1 MDAST
6 YAALQSAFVRMVV
19 PLRREFG
26 MALDVPRMR
35 HDIDYAQ
42 CAVTLALQSESP
54 TLHDCAELVDIYLH
68 AARARD
74 NGLGDASCSRSAS
87 GRDRPS
93 APPP

>member
-6 YAALQSAFVRMVV
+6 YAALQDAFVRMVV

-26 MALDVPRMR
+26 VALDVQRMR

-42 CAVTLALQSESP
+42 FAVELALHSESP
-54 TLHDCAELVDIYLH
+54 ALHHCAELVESYIR

-74 NGLGDASCSRSAS
+74 E
-87 GRDRPS
+87 
-93 APPP
+93 APRGGFTH

>member
-26 MALDVPRMR
+26 VALDVPRMR

-42 CAVTLALQSESP
+42 FAVTLALHSDSP
-54 TLHDCAELVDIYLH
+54 TLHHCAELVDTYIH

-74 NGLGDASCSRSAS
+74 HGIAEASSSRRESGSAGSPAGL
-87 GRDRPS
+87 
-93 APPP
+93 